1 MLPLISSNMAYIP
14 YVTEDEYSQYGS
26 EQIPDE
32 ELEKRLR
39 AASRHIDTLTFNRIV
54 DRGFDSL
61 TDFQQEIIK
70 EVVILQAD
78 FEYENADEIETILS
92 SYSINGV
99 SAKFGDSWNILT
111 DRGVAI
117 KKDTYELLKQTGLC
131 CRLLR

>member
-1 MLPLISSNMAYIP
+1 MISNMAYIS
-14 YVTEDEYSQYGS
+14 YVTKEQYSQYGS
-26 EQIPDE
+26 ADIPDD

-39 AASRHIDTLTFNRIV
+39 AASRHIDSLTFNRIV
-54 DRGFDSL
+54 DKGFDSL
-61 TDFQQEIIK
+61 TDFQQEIIR
-70 EVVILQAD
+70 EVVSLQAD

-99 SAKFGDSWNILT
+99 SAKFGDSWNIVT
-111 DRGVAI
+111 DMGVAI

>member
-1 MLPLISSNMAYIP
+1 MAYIP
-14 YVTEDEYSQYGS
+14 YVTEDEYSQYES
-26 EQIPDE
+26 ERIPDE

-54 DRGFDSL
+54 DKGFDSL
-61 TDFQQEIIK
+61 TDFQKEIIK

-111 DRGVAI
+111 DKGVAI
-117 KKDTYELLKQTGLC
+117 KRDTYELLKQTGLC

>member
-1 MLPLISSNMAYIP
+1 MTYVP
-14 YVTEDEYSQYGS
+14 YVTEDEYSQYGA

-54 DRGFDSL
+54 DKGFDSL
-61 TDFQQEIIK
+61 TDFQKEIIK

-111 DRGVAI
+111 DKGVAI
-117 KKDTYELLKQTGLC
+117 KRDTYELLKQTGLC

>member
-1 MLPLISSNMAYIP
+1 MAYIP
-14 YVTEDEYSQYGS
+14 YVTEDEYSQYES
-26 EQIPDE
+26 ERIPDE

-54 DRGFDSL
+54 DKGFDSL
-61 TDFQQEIIK
+61 TDFQKEIIK

-99 SAKFGDSWNILT
+99 SAKFGDSWNVLT
-111 DRGVAI
+111 DKGVAI
-117 KKDTYELLKQTGLC
+117 KRDTYELLKQTGLC